1 MTNRALRLGEIAT
14 MNDQAEQLH
23 FALSALDTA
32 AHAIHQVMDIVP
44 EAGLEQ
50 VVEHLRTV
58 VAQIDARLHG

>member
-1 MTNRALRLGEIAT
+1 

-50 VVEHLRTV
+50 VVEHLRNV